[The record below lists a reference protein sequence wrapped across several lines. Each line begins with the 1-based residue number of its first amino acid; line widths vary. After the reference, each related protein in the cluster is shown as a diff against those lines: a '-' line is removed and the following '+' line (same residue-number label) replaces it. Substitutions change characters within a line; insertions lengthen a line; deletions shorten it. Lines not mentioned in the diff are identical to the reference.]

1 MQPKTQPT
9 GQASG
14 SPARAR
20 LLLATLCAG
29 SIAAFGLAGTQQSER
44 GAPAPTTQDAPDAP
58 KATLGRALVFTKTA
72 SFRHDSIPD
81 GIACVR
87 EILAEQLE
95 VDATEDSSV
104 FNADNL
110 ARYKVVIFLSTTGD
124 ILNEGEQRAFEGFI
138 RAGGGYAG
146 VHAAAD
152 TEHTWPWYGQLV
164 GSYFKTHPDIQPARI
179 RIEDRTHPSTVMLPA
194 DWHRTD
200 EWYVYTSNPRGRVR
214 VLANLDTTTI
224 RGAHMGDDHPIAW
237 FHLFEGGRSWYTG
250 GGHTKESFSEP
261 LFREHLKGGIL
272 WAAGLAEPPVGDAP
286 AGKQAP
292 SGAGKPTGETTRPSS
307 APAAPRTDHPDR

>member
-1 MQPKTQPT
+1 MKPVGTPDNATQTKP
-9 GQASG
+9 GASS
-14 SPARAR
+14 SPVRSPVRAR
-20 LLLATLCAG
+20 LLLAALCMGA
-29 SIAAFGLAGTQQSER
+29 IAAVGLGGAEQAER
-44 GAPAPTTQDAPDAP
+44 TAPAAPSQDAPDAA
-58 KATLGRALVFTKTA
+58 KAKLGRALVFTKTA
-72 SFRHDSIPD
+72 GFRHDSIPE
-81 GIACVR
+81 GIACVK
-87 EILAEQLE
+87 EILADHLD
-95 VDATEDSSV
+95 VDSTEDASV
-104 FNADNL
+104 FNTENL
-110 ARYKVVIFLSTTGD
+110 ARYKVVVFLSTTGD
-124 ILNEGEQRAFEGFI
+124 ILNDDEQRAFEKFI

-152 TEHTWPWYGQLV
+152 TEHTWPWYGLLV

-261 LFREHLKGGIL
+261 LFRDHLKGGIL
-272 WAAGLAEPPVGDAP
+272 WAAGLAEPPVPDAP
-286 AGKQAP
+286 AEAAP
-292 SGAGKPTGETTRPSS
+292 KAREDAGRGSGEGAGTI
-307 APAAPRTDHPDR
+307 D

>member
-1 MQPKTQPT
+1 MQPTIQPKDHFLH
-9 GQASG
+9 SH
-14 SPARAR
+14 ARAR
-20 LLLATLCAG
+20 LVLATLCAG
-29 SIAAFGLAGTQQSER
+29 AIAAFGFAGAQQSER
-44 GAPAPTTQDAPDAP
+44 GVPVPAAQDAPEAP
-58 KATLGRALVFTKTA
+58 KARQGRALVFTKTA
-72 SFRHDSIPD
+72 GFRHDSIPD
-81 GIACVR
+81 GIACLK
-87 EILAEQLE
+87 EILAENLD

-104 FNADNL
+104 FSADNL
-110 ARYKVVIFLSTTGD
+110 ARYKVVVFLSTTGD
-124 ILNEGEQRAFEGFI
+124 ILNETEQKAFEGFI

-179 RIEDRTHPSTVMLPA
+179 RIEDRSHPSTVMLPA

-214 VLANLDTTTI
+214 VLANLDTSTI

-272 WAAGLAEPPVGDAP
+272 WAAGLAEPPVADAP
-286 AGKQAP
+286 AGDP
-292 SGAGKPTGETTRPSS
+292 SEALPTAGKGENARPTPT
-307 APAAPRTDHPDR
+307 PASP

>member
-1 MQPKTQPT
+1 M
-9 GQASG
+9 
-14 SPARAR
+14 
-20 LLLATLCAG
+20 CAG
-29 SIAAFGLAGTQQSER
+29 AIAAFGFAGAQQSER
-44 GAPAPTTQDAPDAP
+44 GTPAATAQDTPAAP
-58 KATLGRALVFTKTA
+58 KETLGRALVFTKTA
-72 SFRHDSIPD
+72 GFRHDSIPD
-81 GIACVR
+81 GIACLR
-87 EILAEQLE
+87 EILAEKLD
-95 VDATEDSSV
+95 VDATEDASV

-110 ARYKVVIFLSTTGD
+110 SRYKVVVFLSTTGD
-124 ILNEGEQRAFEGFI
+124 ILNETEQKAFEGFI

-286 AGKQAP
+286 AGREATPPDGTVNEDKTRQSPAP
-292 SGAGKPTGETTRPSS
+292 PT
-307 APAAPRTDHPDR
+307 PRTTPPHG